1 MARTPLNNVKEWVLE
16 ALVAMGGRVN
26 FHTMVQFL
34 EDAKKELLTPEDYL
48 PQKGHPKD
56 TQFKYYCRWAVTQLR
71 QEGKVKRGSP
81 RGIVELAEQ
90 TTAVHEKVASENG
103 PRGSGRYYDES
114 CGQILERYVQEY
126 FEPGKEHSR
135 DKIQAWFAENYP
147 LFKPITVQCHIE
159 KYTTNFRSRVHYNA
173 GPEHDLLFRVDQDW
187 SRLRLY
193 RPDEDPPPI
202 HKSTQSRE
210 PRAGGAKAKGKQSAG
225 RRSFVERHRLLL
237 EHLSRYGEL
246 TQSEQERLALTPEDV
261 MAWLDALLVA
271 RPPALVVS
279 PLFLWAAEGDP
290 DPVRFTTRLAIRMTG
305 DYLDR
310 ALSKPIASLEEYTWE
325 HFGHWHLPQPHPGE
339 VKWHGYL
346 SVPAT
351 EPADRSASEKLDL
364 FAHLPSDI
372 ISELV
377 RDTSFLSVQ
386 QEWSAKAATKGD
398 LGPLSRQMKLGIRR
412 PLFLSQ
418 FEISVGETDGIGLK
432 DLPESEAL
440 IRSHVVA
447 GLSLGTFDEWRQNLR
462 LSRDDTAERLLG
474 HPLYAAIVQFEVQ
487 RMTASLSGEIAA
499 SLQWDNSGNCR
510 LMINGNSNTPLWL
523 ACRTLL
529 EDLGFWP
536 ATTSLNDAAWDA
548 AVRCALS
555 NLEIL
560 GVLEQA
566 GDGLRLSDHFASKI
580 KAHPGHPQNR
590 GEKSYRVKL
599 VQYLKKTSGGTP

>member
-1 MARTPLNNVKEWVLE
+1 MVPHSKNVWIFQSNPKFYRILE
-16 ALVAMGGRVN
+16 ALQQLDEIVFKVSRYRNQIMMGDTVLLWISGKYAGIYAIGYINANVADRISPS
-26 FHTMVQFL
+26 
-34 EDAKKELLTPEDYL
+34 EDAAFWVDRTRAEIPEPRVPVRIEKRFLAKPILKQSLMNSLQLAQLDI
-48 PQKGHPKD
+48 
-56 TQFKYYCRWAVTQLR
+56 LR
-71 QEGKVKRGSP
+71 QP
-81 RGIVELAEQ
+81 NA
-90 TTAVHEKVASENG
+90 
-103 PRGSGRYYDES
+103 
-114 CGQILERYVQEY
+114 
-126 FEPGKEHSR
+126 
-135 DKIQAWFAENYP
+135 
-147 LFKPITVQCHIE
+147 
-159 KYTTNFRSRVHYNA
+159 TNFRVSHLQWNELQKLIPSQESRM
-173 GPEHDLLFRVDQDW
+173 
-187 SRLRLY
+187 
-193 RPDEDPPPI
+193 PDRKILEWCTKAANGKKINKKPQVSTSIKATGEKVSSLPSSQGAHGKKIVQGKPPL
-202 HKSTQSRE
+202 
-210 PRAGGAKAKGKQSAG
+210 
-225 RRSFVERHRLLL
+225 VERHRLLL

-246 TQSEQERLALTPEDV
+246 TQSEQERLALMPEDV
-261 MAWLDALLVA
+261 RAWLDALLVA
-271 RPPALVVS
+271 RPHALVVS

-432 DLPESEAL
+432 DLPESEVL

-555 NLEIL
+555 NLQIL
-560 GVLEQA
+560 DVLEQA

-580 KAHPGHPQNR
+580 KAHPGHLQNR